1 MSISQVGHAGT
12 LDPMAT
18 GLLIVCIGKATKV
31 VDRFVVP
38 LSNVFAY
45 VSIYMIIYR
54 KYIKCPLY
62 LQIPRYDQRL

>member
-31 VDRFVVP
+31 VDRFVIP
-38 LSNVFAY
+38 LSNVFAH
-45 VSIYMIIYR
+45 VSIYDHLQKIY
-54 KYIKCPLY
+54 KVPPVSTDTKV
-62 LQIPRYDQRL
+62 